1 MLTDDDGRL
10 GLAGL
15 DGGVVGVAV
24 VDADGAVHAVF
35 VVPAAVSAA
44 LGADG
49 AEEEAPGRGVDDEA
63 MAMQA
68 ADGVWDEW
76 LRGFFSTHRCQ

>member
-35 VVPAAVSAA
+35 VVLGAVSAA

-49 AEEEAPGRGVDDEA
+49 AEEEAPRRGVDDEA

>member
-1 MLTDDDGRL
+1 
-10 GLAGL
+10 
-15 DGGVVGVAV
+15 
-24 VDADGAVHAVF
+24 
-35 VVPAAVSAA
+35 
-44 LGADG
+44 
-49 AEEEAPGRGVDDEA
+49 